1 MALTAAI
8 IGAVV
13 VLLAPA
19 HGERIHALE
28 AAEQVWY
35 SRRDLSSSLSP
46 LLNKL
51 HDIVAEKSLL
61 YNTSFSIGVYDAN
74 VGAFEVTAGV
84 NNKKTGELMKVH
96 KEFPV
101 GSVTK
106 PYTASAIMQLHEQK
120 RIDIDAPIYQY
131 VDPIL
136 TRLNKTT
143 MLQLWNGDTTCHNIT
158 ARMLMGMRGG
168 IHDYNDTWYQ
178 EVTIDDPSYD
188 VSPFDLLHRLNKTWV
203 CPPGTCGEYA
213 STGFEI
219 LGLALAEITGAHN
232 WWDYDQF
239 SVLPKKVKG
248 NYNHTE
254 FPIRGLCSKHPNIV
268 HQYNA
273 WWGEA
278 KGWIPQPNE
287 SVKVNITDLDKDSCL
302 NGWTCGNIAA
312 SPGDIARFHWD
323 LHHGNIVSAES
334 LKDMMHWTPMHVGWE
349 PQLYGLAMMYE
360 TCEDFRF
367 DIITYTVGHA
377 GADYGSLGMMSGYN
391 PKYKFGISLVSNSAT
406 SLNLLA
412 IVSNGTAP
420 RLNCSVCPLCP
431 VLKPVA
437 KLCLPAIKKQCGAV
451 QHNKSE
457 CAKCYN
463 KHRANFTAVGCSYCD
478 GQSFCNLTAAAGGH
492 SHCGKVPHPSPSP
505 PISCDWQI

>member
-1 MALTAAI
+1 MT
-8 IGAVV
+8 
-13 VLLAPA
+13 
-19 HGERIHALE
+19 
-28 AAEQVWY
+28 Q
-35 SRRDLSSSLSP
+35 
-46 LLNKL
+46 
-51 HDIVAEKSLL
+51 
-61 YNTSFSIGVYDAN
+61 
-74 VGAFEVTAGV
+74 
-84 NNKKTGELMKVH
+84 
-96 KEFPV
+96 
-101 GSVTK
+101 
-106 PYTASAIMQLHEQK
+106 
-120 RIDIDAPIYQY
+120 
-131 VDPIL
+131 
-136 TRLNKTT
+136 
-143 MLQLWNGDTTCHNIT
+143 
-158 ARMLMGMRGG
+158 
-168 IHDYNDTWYQ
+168 
-178 EVTIDDPSYD
+178 

-287 SVKVNITDLDKDSCL
+287 SIKVNITDLDKDSCL

-360 TCEDFRF
+360 TCEGFRF
-367 DIITYTVGHA
+367 DIARQTQMSWCSSLSRIPNYADARNFDDVIHQRQTWPYQGRGWEPDPQNVKSPLHA
-377 GADYGSLGMMSGYN
+377 VACEC
-391 PKYKFGISLVSNSAT
+391 A
-406 SLNLLA
+406 
-412 IVSNGTAP
+412 
-420 RLNCSVCPLCP
+420 CESVCLCVCVCVCVCNYANAP
-431 VLKPVA
+431 TMPHGEKEVA
-437 KLCLPAIKKQCGAV
+437 YIAFLFLAHFFHYLCLPLLLHI
-451 QHNKSE
+451 
-457 CAKCYN
+457 
-463 KHRANFTAVGCSYCD
+463 FTTIAPMVSHHCD
-478 GQSFCNLTAAAGGH
+478 SSL
-492 SHCGKVPHPSPSP
+492 
-505 PISCDWQI
+505 